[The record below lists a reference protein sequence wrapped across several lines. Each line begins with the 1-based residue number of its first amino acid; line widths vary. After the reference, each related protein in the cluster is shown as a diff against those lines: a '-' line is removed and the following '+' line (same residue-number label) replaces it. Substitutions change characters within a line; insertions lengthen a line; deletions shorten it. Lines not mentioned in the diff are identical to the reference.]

1 MFSSSTSNTTGAS
14 RNRVALEKHGIT
26 HIINW
31 SNSAKCNLFDDKF
44 IYLCIGGVRGSRGMN
59 EHLED
64 LDKAVDLID
73 EVRRKG
79 GKVLRS
85 VVDIVHTATCTPYLV
100 HSYYTFI
107 YFYDNHITKHHLVLS
122 MNYSH
127 CWWGKNRSVTLID
140 AYLMKY
146 EGMQAEE
153 ANDLVKKTR
162 PQAKP
167 YFSSLAEYS
176 RTLENFG

>member
-1 MFSSSTSNTTGAS
+1 M
-14 RNRVALEKHGIT
+14 KHYVVLL
-26 HIINW
+26 IN
-31 SNSAKCNLFDDKF
+31 N
-44 IYLCIGGVRGSRGMN
+44 
-59 EHLED
+59 
-64 LDKAVDLID
+64 
-73 EVRRKG
+73 
-79 GKVLRS
+79 
-85 VVDIVHTATCTPYLV
+85 
-100 HSYYTFI
+100 
-107 YFYDNHITKHHLVLS
+107 
-122 MNYSH
+122 SH

>member
-1 MFSSSTSNTTGAS
+1 MSFFHIKHTGAS

-31 SNSAKCNLFDDKF
+31 SNSAKCNLFDDEF
-44 IYLCIGGVRGSRGMN
+44 IYLCIRGIRGKTSMSV
-59 EHLED
+59 HLED

-73 EVRRKG
+73 QVRREG

-85 VVDIVHTATCTPYLV
+85 VRFVHTAICA
-100 HSYYTFI
+100 
-107 YFYDNHITKHHLVLS
+107 HILVLILMIIIS
-122 MNYSH
+122 SRNNTLSYMNYSH

-167 YFSSLAEYS
+167 YFSALDDYS
-176 RTLENFG
+176 RTLRNFS